1 MRPIIGL
8 LYTLYFFALVT
19 TALFIIFH
27 LMRYSLNRK
36 VALFGTLFFL
46 TVFSILLFT
55 NALIFFSLPIED
67 FFSISSL

>member
-19 TALFIIFH
+19 TSLFIIFH

-46 TVFSILLFT
+46 IVFSILLFT

>member
-19 TALFIIFH
+19 TSLFIIFH

-36 VALFGTLFFL
+36 VALLGTLFFL
-46 TVFSILLFT
+46 IVFSILLFT

-67 FFSISSL
+67 FFSFSSL